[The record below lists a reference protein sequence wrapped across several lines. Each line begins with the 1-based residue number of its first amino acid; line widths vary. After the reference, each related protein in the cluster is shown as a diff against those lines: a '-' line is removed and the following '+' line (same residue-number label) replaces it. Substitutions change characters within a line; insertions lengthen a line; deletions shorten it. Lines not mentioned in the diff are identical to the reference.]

1 MNSFITGEEWT
12 SIFEK
17 TVELLVSF
25 LEPKEMKSLRIATL
39 NVLALDP
46 AEERSERFEDPCKA
60 SETREHF

>member
-1 MNSFITGEEWT
+1 M
-12 SIFEK
+12 
-17 TVELLVSF
+17 SF

-46 AEERSERFEDPCKA
+46 AEVRSERFEDPCKA